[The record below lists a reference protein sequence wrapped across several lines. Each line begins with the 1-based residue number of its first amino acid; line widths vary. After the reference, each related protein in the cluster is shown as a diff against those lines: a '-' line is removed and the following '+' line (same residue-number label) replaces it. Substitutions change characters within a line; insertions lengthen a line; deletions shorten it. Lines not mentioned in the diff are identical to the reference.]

1 MKMDLNNWL
10 GLISFVLT
18 IVALCFLGIPNKWCY
33 GFFTVSMIIQGIVFH
48 RTKQWWLMV
57 QMAVLIIFNV
67 INYIRWTS
75 QGIG

>member
-18 IVALCFLGIPNKWCY
+18 IVALWLLGIPNKWCY
-33 GFFTVSMIIQGIVFH
+33 SFFTVSMIIQGVIFH

-67 INYIRWTS
+67 INYLRWTS

>member
-10 GLISFVLT
+10 GLISFILT
-18 IVALCFLGIPNKWCY
+18 IIALWLLGMPNKWCY

-57 QMAVLIIFNV
+57 QMVVLIIFNV
-67 INYIRWTS
+67 INYLRWTS